1 MKKAL
6 IVALVALSPIAFAQ
20 VPQKIQLP
28 PQSKLIDDV
37 VVPVPSE
44 IFGVLDKL
52 GRPNWTAVQR
62 SSKSVASP
70 IGDQPQTALLLG
82 AVIWMGD
89 AIAGGIESA
98 LGEKKMRDRD
108 A

>member
-1 MKKAL
+1 MINAL
-6 IVALVALSPIAFAQ
+6 QLAIA
-20 VPQKIQLP
+20 I
-28 PQSKLIDDV
+28 
-37 VVPVPSE
+37 
-44 IFGVLDKL
+44 
-52 GRPNWTAVQR
+52 
-62 SSKSVASP
+62 
-70 IGDQPQTALLLG
+70 LLLG